1 MEAITAA
8 EVISLPIEG
17 LVVTEGVDMVE
28 TEVDTMK
35 MDLEMGMDAEAI
47 EEEEGLKEE
56 EVSVVVDKEEE
67 CLEGVVVVENSQV
80 IQPKILA
87 EELLQDL
94 AVRTM
99 PVGGTT
105 ITEEGV
111 EATMVRMMI
120 MMDHTGLKDL
130 VEIQLRIIQRDFEEG
145 KIHITSVNHKI
156 KVNRR
161 WNHRRVAVGGN
172 GKWQQ

>member
-1 MEAITAA
+1 MHSYCIWLSHDQRQLDEILTALNCCIGRYNILHSTA
-8 EVISLPIEG
+8 PLGTGEQAATIS
-17 LVVTEGVDMVE
+17 
-28 TEVDTMK
+28 
-35 MDLEMGMDAEAI
+35 
-47 EEEEGLKEE
+47 
-56 EVSVVVDKEEE
+56 SV
-67 CLEGVVVVENSQV
+67 
-80 IQPKILA
+80 LA
-87 EELLQDL
+87 EELLHDL

-111 EATMVRMMI
+111 EATMVRIMI
-120 MMDHTGLKDL
+120 MMDHTVLKDL
-130 VEIQLRIIQRDFEEG
+130 VEILLRITQRDFEEG

-172 GKWQQ
+172 GKWRQ